1 MCALPDIF
9 SFAVLET
16 ALLTSSES
24 SSRTS
29 TMKLLSINI
38 CMIEVAR
45 YVLHHHHGYA
55 FSTTSY
61 MLWWFTR
68 LQRWHKILVLM

>member
-1 MCALPDIF
+1 MCALPDTF
-9 SFAVLET
+9 SFVVLET

-29 TMKLLSINI
+29 TMKLLSITAS
-38 CMIEVAR
+38 MIEVAQ
-45 YVLHHHHGYA
+45 YVLHHHRGYA
-55 FSTTSY
+55 CSTTSY